1 MTPVYGL
8 RRTIAGLA
16 AVGILL
22 AVPAAWAAFLP
33 LPANGSQVNDDLA
46 NAIAPNQDAGVS
58 DVVGGAIT
66 AGEVPV
72 PWATFEAFAPSDVQT
87 LAASDP
93 TSSSATLHGSVDPGG
108 TSVRVHFDF
117 GETATFSS
125 STTPETLGA
134 SVVPTVFDAVASGLA
149 NGSTIHY
156 RAVAASDFATVAG
169 ADATATIV
177 NLPPVVSIGQL
188 DAVTHLRDLGRPP
201 MLSLPLDVDEPA
213 TVTIELLNRNQ
224 KVVRQTTV
232 TRSSAGAF
240 VAPLSVRHLHG
251 NFTLHVFAVDPEG
264 AMSAPVE
271 LTLRIRR

>member
-1 MTPVYGL
+1 MHSRRSSTRTPVYGL

-72 PWATFEAFAPSDVQT
+72 PWATFEQKLGRSQQIFVRAFKNGQWVTQGSP
-87 LAASDP
+87 ASLNIDP
-93 TSSSATLHGSVDPGG
+93 TVEAEAP
-108 TSVRVHFDF
+108 
-117 GETATFSS
+117 
-125 STTPETLGA
+125 
-134 SVVPTVFDAVASGLA
+134 
-149 NGSTIHY
+149 STIHY

-169 ADATATIV
+169 ADATVTIV